1 MQSVPDSPQ
10 RRDGWESAI
19 FAELQRL
26 NGQQHERKKKDTI
39 IALVDV
45 TLAGVSEETVWGRG
59 ETCARSTWHEK
70 WKKDPLIA
78 DVLERSRRAANDW
91 RDNLAANTLAE
102 AAELLA
108 IESLDSV
115 KTAARLRDWSED
127 DRVRLQA
134 AFGILDRAD
143 KMTASKASTELSVS
157 GDLAEKI
164 NRVYG
169 DIEGGNDDE

>member
-1 MQSVPDSPQ
+1 MQSVPDSSLRQ
-10 RRDGWESAI
+10 DGWKSAI

-78 DVLERSRRAANDW
+78 DVLERSR
-91 RDNLAANTLAE
+91 
-102 AAELLA
+102 
-108 IESLDSV
+108 
-115 KTAARLRDWSED
+115 
-127 DRVRLQA
+127 
-134 AFGILDRAD
+134 
-143 KMTASKASTELSVS
+143 
-157 GDLAEKI
+157 
-164 NRVYG
+164 
-169 DIEGGNDDE
+169 